1 MFDLENVDIMLE
13 NYSRNDEANEQ
24 NNSDT
29 NLDAESNRIQQISN
43 LVGEDFRSLPNRN
56 SRENYDMTV
65 KTTRKISDVITSH
78 Q

>member
-65 KTTRKISDVITSH
+65 ETTRKISDVITSH